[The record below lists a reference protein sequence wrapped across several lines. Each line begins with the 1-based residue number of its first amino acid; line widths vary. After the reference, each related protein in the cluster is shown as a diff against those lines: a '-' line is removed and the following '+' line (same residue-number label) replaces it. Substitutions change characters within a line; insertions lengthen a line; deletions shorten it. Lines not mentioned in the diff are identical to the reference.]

1 MAEANGAIT
10 GSDFSSK
17 VSIAYK
23 EMLESKYWL
32 LLFKDTELIDDA
44 TFLRLDDQLNELCK
58 MAFSILKTTGRIKPK
73 T

>member
-10 GSDFSSK
+10 RSDFSAK

-32 LLFKDTELIDDA
+32 LLFKDTELIDNA
-44 TFLRLDDQLNELCK
+44 IFLRLDNQLNELCK
-58 MAFSILKTTGRIKPK
+58 MAFSILKTTGRIKSK
-73 T
+73 S